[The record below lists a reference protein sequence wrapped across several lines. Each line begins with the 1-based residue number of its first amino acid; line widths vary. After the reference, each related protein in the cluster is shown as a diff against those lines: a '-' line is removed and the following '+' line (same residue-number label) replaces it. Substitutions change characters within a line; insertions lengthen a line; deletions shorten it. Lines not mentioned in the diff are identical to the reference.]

1 MTAPNECVQAS
12 GAKLLLTRT
21 EAQAHLAPLICVRV
35 YFLSK
40 FIDLM
45 PANILLWA
53 GLVSIQ
59 ITALKSSEFSPVG
72 AVCYFTASQERL
84 RQLLLPD
91 QSFHFVSF
99 GSINP
104 NRLILSEDA
113 QGVSEEN
120 RQSTT
125 LSLRSLWDRRAA
137 GDLVTLIGRGTEPT
151 SLSDILCKTSATMG
165 RPQDIPSTY
174 LKKKKKSLV
183 LSHSFFPLG
192 LTKGA

>member
-1 MTAPNECVQAS
+1 MFLYGNSECLISVFSINCTLCAFVIMTAPNECVQAS

-84 RQLLLPD
+84 TAL
-91 QSFHFVSF
+91 
-99 GSINP
+99 
-104 NRLILSEDA
+104 
-113 QGVSEEN
+113 
-120 RQSTT
+120 
-125 LSLRSLWDRRAA
+125 
-137 GDLVTLIGRGTEPT
+137 
-151 SLSDILCKTSATMG
+151 AT
-165 RPQDIPSTY
+165 
-174 LKKKKKSLV
+174 
-183 LSHSFFPLG
+183 
-192 LTKGA
+192 